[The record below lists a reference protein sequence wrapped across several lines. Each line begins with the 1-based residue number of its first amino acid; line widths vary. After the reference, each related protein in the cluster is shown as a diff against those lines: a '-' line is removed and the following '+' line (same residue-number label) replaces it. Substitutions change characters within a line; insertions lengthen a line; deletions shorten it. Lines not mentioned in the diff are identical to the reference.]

1 MLLNATWIRSVQ
13 FDLVGISVVVIV
25 VLLAV
30 LARIFV
36 LLCATRPGSRPEA
49 VLVDGTMF
57 VYLGWV
63 AVATVAN
70 VAAALQA
77 DGVDPLG
84 LGADTWAVTVLALVA
99 AVSVFLAVVG
109 HGRLAVAAAII
120 WGLLWIALARVD
132 SDGGHS
138 TPSAAA
144 AVVAA
149 VVVAVSAVVVR
160 VAVVP
165 RR

>member
-1 MLLNATWIRSVQ
+1 MA
-13 FDLVGISVVVIV
+13 IV

-49 VLVDGTMF
+49 VLVDGAMF

-99 AVSVFLAVVG
+99 AVSGARPRQNG
-109 HGRLAVAAAII
+109 TGPDRRSGPGRGSPGAQSFPVRKSTS
-120 WGLLWIALARVD
+120 ARTTTCRA
-132 SDGGHS
+132 G
-138 TPSAAA
+138 
-144 AVVAA
+144 
-149 VVVAVSAVVVR
+149 
-160 VAVVP
+160 VVP
-165 RR
+165 R